1 MKIKQVQYEC
11 IKSELKC
18 DYEKKLDQA
27 VKLLQKKAESN
38 VSYMLLNQITHRPS
52 ESKNPKSVLKD
63 TELQRIETITRQ
75 MQLKKLTHPRIANLK
90 D

>member
-52 ESKNPKSVLKD
+52 
-63 TELQRIETITRQ
+63 
-75 MQLKKLTHPRIANLK
+75 
-90 D
+90 